1 MPKEW
6 EDFISLNEDLA
17 GKWKVITEK
26 KDPLLEAEKWA
37 GSERTTPQH
46 VSIIVFFN

>member
-26 KDPLLEAEKWA
+26 KRPITR
-37 GSERTTPQH
+37 S
-46 VSIIVFFN
+46 